1 MVGLFDRVGLRKNA
15 GETVDMICRP
25 FQVAVNQSEEAYR
38 RRITGEGIA
47 YWERQKGQFQCRE
60 CGEEMAVGYVAVHTM
75 T

>member
-1 MVGLFDRVGLRKNA
+1 MNH
-15 GETVDMICRP
+15 
-25 FQVAVNQSEEAYR
+25 SEEAYR

-47 YWERQKGQFQCRE
+47 YREQQKGQFQCRE